1 MFSPPPG
8 GSFRQRSNI
17 RPYKLAPI
25 QREMFIQEAISDSPF
40 YSTSAQYSDNTSDQK
55 LPPLSTQNRGNL
67 GNFGGSGSAASIPL
81 LIMTDDGGDD
91 WEVGSEVITLLIA
104 LFLVLVFFGRKNA
117 FFLYFLLGSFLGL
130 VTRDIKFF
138 Q

>member
-8 GSFRQRSNI
+8 GTPRLRRHV

-40 YSTSAQYSDNTSDQK
+40 YSTSAYYEYTASETPNDFQK
-55 LPPLSTQNRGNL
+55 LPPISAHP
-67 GNFGGSGSAASIPL
+67 GSGSAPQRSQGSSLPM

-91 WEVGSEVITLLIA
+91 WEVLSEVKKKYFI
-104 LFLVLVFFGRKNA
+104 FGKEIMHQNI
-117 FFLYFLLGSFLGL
+117 FW
-130 VTRDIKFF
+130 
-138 Q
+138 